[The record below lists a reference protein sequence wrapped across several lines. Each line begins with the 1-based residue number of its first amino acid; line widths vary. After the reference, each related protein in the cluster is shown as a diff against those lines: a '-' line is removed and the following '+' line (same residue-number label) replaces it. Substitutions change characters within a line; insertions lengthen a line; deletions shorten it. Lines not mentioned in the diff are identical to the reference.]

1 MAYKGKTIKIT
12 VDFSYG
18 NLKSK
23 KGKEWSTP
31 GTEWK

>member
-1 MAYKGKTIKIT
+1 LKAVREKKLMAYKGKTIKIT

-23 KGKEWSTP
+23 KGKE
-31 GTEWK
+31 